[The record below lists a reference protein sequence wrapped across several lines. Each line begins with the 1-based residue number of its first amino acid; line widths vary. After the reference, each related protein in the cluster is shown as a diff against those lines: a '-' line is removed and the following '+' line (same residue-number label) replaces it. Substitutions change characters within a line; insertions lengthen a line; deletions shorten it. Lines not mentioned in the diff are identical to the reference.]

1 MAKPLI
7 ARDPADGRSPRERM
21 AEALRRSHA
30 VPIERA
36 LVGWGLTNIV
46 VIIVQMFLSPI
57 GYGIGVNIGNLNK
70 YFMFSLALWIAVSLV
85 RNAAPLRIPGA
96 MLFLVAVQL
105 WFTVSTVVS
114 QVQLGKSVQ
123 FIAPDYSL
131 MAFFLCFLQAS
142 MLSYMFPH
150 VRVLMKRFMVGLC
163 IVSAFAAMS
172 QFLGFQPAIAFSSMM
187 VGVESIENWAGQ
199 GGIRALGILPGIGL
213 QITYGLFA
221 VIFIACALF
230 ERKLTKLEIAG
241 IVLLIGVMLMAQIRN
256 GLVLMAII
264 LIPLMVLFAKR
275 HKREAIPYIGIAIAV
290 LALLIFTGGERFSY
304 MFSGDLSTFDY
315 RREVLWPQAWSIYEQ
330 RPWFG
335 IGVEPDFAGF
345 NTYIRSRWSDGL
357 VMDNGYLVA
366 LAYGGLPAVTFL
378 ALAVLAGLRGAI
390 MLLLRKEAPPLERG
404 YAIAAFAVG
413 LYLGYGMFFGNSI
426 TNISLGMLYFIIAGM
441 AMPSR
446 PETKARLGDRTEAR
460 ADAG

>member
-30 VPIERA
+30 VPIEKA

-46 VIIVQMFLSPI
+46 IIIVQMFLSPI
-57 GYGIGVNIGNLNK
+57 GYNIGVNVGNLNK

-96 MLFLVAVQL
+96 MLFLIAVQI
-105 WFTVSTVVS
+105 WFTVSTIVS
-114 QVQLGKSVQ
+114 QVQIGKSAE
-123 FIAPDYSL
+123 FSAPDYSL
-131 MAFFLCFLQAS
+131 MALLLCFLQAS
-142 MLSYMFPH
+142 MLSYMYPH
-150 VRVLMKRFMVGLC
+150 VRVLMKRFMVGMC
-163 IVSAFAAMS
+163 VVSAFAAMS
-172 QFLGFQPAIAFSSMM
+172 QFLGFQPAIAFSSLM

-199 GGIRALGILPGIGL
+199 GGIRALGIMPGIGL
-213 QITYGLFA
+213 QITYGLIA
-221 VIFIACALF
+221 VILIACALF
-230 ERKLTKLEIAG
+230 ERKLTKLEIAA
-241 IVLLIGVMLMAQIRN
+241 IVLLVGVMLMAQIRN
-256 GLVLMAII
+256 GLVLMALI
-264 LIPLMVLFAKR
+264 LIPLMVVFAKR
-275 HKREAIPYIGIAIAV
+275 HKREAIPYLGLAFGV
-290 LALLIFTGGERFSY
+290 LALLIFAGGERFSY
-304 MFSGDLSTFDY
+304 MFSGDTSTFDF

-345 NTYIRSRWSDGL
+345 NTFIRSRWSDGRL
-357 VMDNGYLVA
+357 MDNGYLVT
-366 LAYGGLPAVTFL
+366 LAYGGLPALTFL
-378 ALAVLAGLRGAI
+378 ILAVLAGLRGAT
-390 MLLLRKEAPPLERG
+390 MLILRKDSSPLERG
-404 YAIAAFAVG
+404 YAVCALAVA
-413 LYLGYGMFFGNSI
+413 LNIGYGMFFGNYI

-446 PETKARLGDRTEAR
+446 PETKARLGDRMEAR